1 MAAAQARYRESGT
14 PIEERV
20 SDLLRRMTLEEKL
33 AQLGSVWAFEIV
45 DGAELDPQKL
55 GERLGAGIGQITRI
69 AGATNLG
76 QHAVADLANRIQR
89 FLLENT
95 RLGIPAIVHEESLH
109 GLLAS
114 ESVCFPQSI
123 GQAATWDPELIFE
136 MASRLGRELR
146 AAGAQQSLSPILDIT
161 RDPRWGRI
169 EETYG
174 EDPYLVAAL
183 GAAHVRGLQGD
194 GKPEERILATGKHM
208 VGHGLPEGGLNHAP
222 SHIGARELQ
231 DQFLFP
237 FEAAVRDAGLRSMM
251 HAYDDVDGVACVAS
265 RELLTET
272 LRGRWGF
279 DGIVVSDYSG
289 IEELVTSHAVTDDLS
304 TAAVMSLEAGV
315 DVELPS
321 TRAYGRPLA
330 QALEAGL
337 LGQEVVDRAVSRV
350 LRVKFELGLF
360 DSPFVDPADAGLPF
374 EQDRALARE
383 MARRSM
389 VLLKNDGT
397 LPLLTHPGTVA
408 VIGPNADSA
417 RNLLGDYAHIVHIE
431 SLIEQGGFGS
441 RLPEG
446 FAATDELAGH
456 QTILDAIRGRVSAST
471 EVKYAAGCG
480 LLDGTDEGIAA
491 AVAAAAGADVA
502 IVVVGERSGLTDDC
516 TCGEARDRMDIGLP
530 GRQGELVAAVAATG
544 TPMVLV
550 LVSGRPLAIEAEATA
565 SAAVLH
571 TWVPGEEG
579 PEALAD
585 VLFGV
590 SNPGGKLPVTVPRRV
605 GQIPIYY
612 GHKPSG
618 GRSHWK
624 GPYVD
629 GSNLPLWPFGF
640 GMSYTQFEVRDLR
653 LDSRVVAID
662 GEFEASVEVRNVG
675 DRAGDEVVQ
684 LYVRD
689 EEASVTR
696 PVKELR
702 GFKRIRLAAGESRRI
717 GFRVAVEQLAFSG
730 VDGRLRI
737 EPGRVMVMVG
747 TSSDDLPC
755 SAEIELVGSVV
766 SVEKRTRYFTR
777 VEVE

>member
-174 EDPYLVAAL
+174 EDPYLAAEL
-183 GAAHVRGLQGD
+183 GTAYIRGLQGPD
-194 GKPEERILATGKHM
+194 LSAGIVATGKHM

-272 LRGRWGF
+272 LRERWGF

-304 TAAVMSLEAGV
+304 TAAAMSGEIS
-315 DVELPS
+315 VEL
-321 TRAYGRPLA
+321 A
-330 QALEAGL
+330 
-337 LGQEVVDRAVSRV
+337 
-350 LRVKFELGLF
+350 
-360 DSPFVDPADAGLPF
+360 
-374 EQDRALARE
+374 
-383 MARRSM
+383 
-389 VLLKNDGT
+389 
-397 LPLLTHPGTVA
+397 
-408 VIGPNADSA
+408 
-417 RNLLGDYAHIVHIE
+417 
-431 SLIEQGGFGS
+431 
-441 RLPEG
+441 
-446 FAATDELAGH
+446 
-456 QTILDAIRGRVSAST
+456 
-471 EVKYAAGCG
+471 
-480 LLDGTDEGIAA
+480 
-491 AVAAAAGADVA
+491 
-502 IVVVGERSGLTDDC
+502 
-516 TCGEARDRMDIGLP
+516 
-530 GRQGELVAAVAATG
+530 
-544 TPMVLV
+544 
-550 LVSGRPLAIEAEATA
+550 
-565 SAAVLH
+565 
-571 TWVPGEEG
+571 
-579 PEALAD
+579 
-585 VLFGV
+585 
-590 SNPGGKLPVTVPRRV
+590 
-605 GQIPIYY
+605 
-612 GHKPSG
+612 
-618 GRSHWK
+618 
-624 GPYVD
+624 
-629 GSNLPLWPFGF
+629 
-640 GMSYTQFEVRDLR
+640 
-653 LDSRVVAID
+653 
-662 GEFEASVEVRNVG
+662 
-675 DRAGDEVVQ
+675 
-684 LYVRD
+684 
-689 EEASVTR
+689 
-696 PVKELR
+696 
-702 GFKRIRLAAGESRRI
+702 
-717 GFRVAVEQLAFSG
+717 
-730 VDGRLRI
+730 
-737 EPGRVMVMVG
+737 
-747 TSSDDLPC
+747 
-755 SAEIELVGSVV
+755 
-766 SVEKRTRYFTR
+766 
-777 VEVE
+777 